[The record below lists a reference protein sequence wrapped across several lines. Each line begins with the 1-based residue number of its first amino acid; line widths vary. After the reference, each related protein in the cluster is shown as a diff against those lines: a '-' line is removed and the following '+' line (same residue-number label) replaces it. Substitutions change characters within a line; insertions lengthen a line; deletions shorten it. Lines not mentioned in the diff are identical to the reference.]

1 MGAESP
7 EPASTPTGAVFLSY
21 ASEDAEAAERI
32 CNALRA
38 AGIEVWFDKSELR
51 GGDAWDR
58 SIREQINECALFVP
72 VISAN
77 AHARTEGYF
86 RFEWKLAIDRSHRMA
101 PDQTFLLPVVIDN
114 TSQSDKRIP
123 DRFRE
128 LQWTH
133 LPGGDATPPY
143 VERVRR
149 LLTRDLA
156 SEPAA
161 ATPPVSGVAQISTP
175 STRALPGDKPAL
187 WVIGAVA
194 AVFVVYFVVDKV
206 WLS

>member
-1 MGAESP
+1 MGEVSP
-7 EPASTPTGAVFLSY
+7 KPPITATGPVFLSY

-32 CNALRA
+32 CNALRV
-38 AGIEVWFDKSELR
+38 AGIEVWFDKSEPR

-101 PDQTFLLPVVIDN
+101 PDQAFLLPVVIDD
-114 TSQSDKRIP
+114 TPQGDKRIP

-128 LQWTH
+128 LQWTRV
-133 LPGGDATPPY
+133 PGGETPRAFID
-143 VERVRR
+143 RVRR
-149 LLTRDLA
+149 LLA
-156 SEPAA
+156 SVESDTSPAPRRLTV
-161 ATPPVSGVAQISTP
+161 TPTEAEASHAS
-175 STRALPGDKPAL
+175 SLKRRR
-187 WVIGAVA
+187 
-194 AVFVVYFVVDKV
+194 
-206 WLS
+206 